1 MQKDSHAL
9 VYFKLI
15 LTTLFCG
22 GTWVAAHVLV
32 QEVPPFTGAFVR
44 FTIAVAALAWVV
56 WRHEGGWPRLNRSN
70 AMTLFWL
77 GFTGI
82 FLYSYCFLTGLK
94 YISAGR
100 GALVIAFNPVLVALV
115 AWLGYKERMTWLKG
129 SGIVLALIGCV
140 LVISNG
146 HPERLLQGEI
156 GLGELLILGCVVSWT
171 AYTFIGRQATQSLSP
186 LVTTFYASVV
196 GMVLLGVAAVGE
208 APWQLIPHFSLTAW
222 GCLFYLGIFGTAT
235 AYTWFTDSVK
245 VIGAARTAPF
255 INLTPLSGVLF
266 SALILGERL
275 HIMVLLG
282 GLVTVV
288 GVMMTVWAGHARS
301 QSGINGV
308 K

>member
-1 MQKDSHAL
+1 MARDHRTL
-9 VYFKLI
+9 VYLKLI
-15 LTTLFCG
+15 LTTLFWG

-44 FTIAVAALAWVV
+44 FAIAVVALAWVV
-56 WRHEGGWPRLNRSN
+56 WRHEGGWPQLSRSN
-70 AMTLFWL
+70 VKILFCL

-115 AWLGYKERMTWLKG
+115 AWLGYKERMTWLKFA
-129 SGIVLALIGCV
+129 GIVLALIGCV

-146 HPERLLQGEI
+146 HPELLLQGEI

-171 AYTFIGRQATQSLSP
+171 AYTFIGRRATQSLSP
-186 LVTTFYASVV
+186 LVTTFYASAV
-196 GMVLLGVAAVGE
+196 GMLLLGIASIGE
-208 APWQLIPHFSLTAW
+208 APWTLIPHFSMTAW
-222 GCLFYLGIFGTAT
+222 ACLFYLGIFGTAT

-245 VIGAARTAPF
+245 VLGAARTAPF

-282 GLVTVV
+282 GLVTVL
-288 GVMMTVWAGHARS
+288 GVMMTVWADRGAAK
-301 QSGINGV
+301 N
-308 K
+308 